1 MNIVSDSLKEYETMN
16 RTWHNISWDIS
27 SDDPIQALEYY
38 NALIKAREKLILA
51 SENDEVLLDTEIY
64 ADLNNAINTMSESLD
79 TYIEQRYEE
88 EKLMYMAQN
97 GIPHTIEE
105 YKNMETALCN
115 AAGSSDDL
123 QKEFKELL
131 AIDFTGLATD
141 IENIK
146 DGTKD
151 TNDSIRISLL
161 SIEDAIKKVN
171 GSKEGDTAVIGLIE
185 EYELLQEVLSDT
197 GNIQEE
203 TYAKLLSCSAKYSTA
218 IRTENGRITVNA
230 SKLKAVAKSRQLDTK
245 EAIRQT
251 LALKKQEWVQW
262 NQGIENYNGT
272 LLENIEMNYE
282 DIDSLQ
288 KQITQYELL
297 VNSIDEASNA
307 FKRFEAAKSVD
318 EQDMFTTAQDA
329 FNLVNE
335 TLNKADSENYGKTNA
350 KKFQLGIELLA
361 DDEDYKKLLNA
372 ENMEDYVKIS
382 REIVKTL
389 SPLFTENEGTG
400 VDNLFKR
407 ADEIIDSGNIPKNDK
422 EWADRLDTSVEM
434 FQALKQRANLY
445 EYNNRE
451 YFSSG
456 FTNKLDEYQ
465 SLLSNVKTA
474 QDALNECTDTTS
486 NEYMRLSKELD
497 AAKQKYNEF
506 KDGTIGAVEDAYAEY
521 SRFGTKS
528 KESFVYYLEQSMG
541 MEDTDIT
548 GVIDVL
554 LDKSKGLQENLAK
567 MHPDSAAYELYKKQL
582 DDVNA
587 LLNSLGFDIDHID
600 KTRSLEDKISQ
611 YKDLVKEAEGY
622 KKTLETAGEGA
633 DAYKEAA
640 QELERISALMSDL
653 RDPLRLEISTNISEI
668 DSQIS
673 QLDEKLKGLRESLQ
687 HASGSNEAYA
697 IHMDIKGAENEKKRL
712 EGEKEELQQTLKI
725 IVDSTE
731 ADEYIPEEK
740 EGSVK
745 YSPDFT
751 DVVNAEVPKLKGEV
765 EYEAK
770 MPSQQPASSAVGSQ
784 AKADGTFH
792 AFSQGTGSNVSIPKN
807 EKALVNELGEE
818 GIVRNGK
825 LIPIKGGA
833 QFVSLKRGDIVFNH
847 KQMEQLKKN
856 GYTSSRGKLIGAHAE
871 GTINAYAGT
880 DTYTKYN
887 RGNVLL
893 DWESSPA
900 NPKNNTKKD
909 VKDAKEKAEEEKE
922 IFEEVIDWIERRVKN
937 FQRKFDK
944 WVKQAET
951 AITSGFIN
959 KYYKKAFKAEKKELN
974 AYGKAYNRYMKE
986 ANAVGLDEKYAK
998 KVRNGTI
1005 DIEAIRAEGTEND
1018 TKKHQEL
1025 VDKIQKY
1032 QEWYDK
1038 AIESTTSFV
1047 ETAEKLYNLPLDKAA
1062 DKIEIFSDKIDLLD
1076 KRLDNAIGSY
1086 AKNSLIELQDKQEEK
1101 TLNANKE
1108 AKKASNKNLK
1118 KAKKEMKSSSVLKS
1132 SDVSRKD
1139 KKKIKEAIKNES
1151 QINLSLFKEGSK
1163 AYNAAVKYN
1172 EALKARKKATY
1183 ECSMAQQEYNSWLVE
1198 SSKMKF
1204 DNIADDYDKRIQM
1217 LDHQMTALDNKV
1229 SEIETAG
1236 KKVNVSYYESQKQVN
1251 AKMLATYQEE
1261 KKMLEENI
1269 GEIKQGTDEWYEAY
1283 DQIQQVSSSISDCVK
1298 ETYDMNNAIS
1308 QLHFDL
1314 FEDIS
1319 ESIERIIAEQEFLQ
1333 GLFAHENKTDSKTG
1347 SLTEAGIAS
1356 LGSLSASYYAARN
1369 RSDKDGVEVKELNRM
1384 FDSGRLHSDVLG
1396 ITFNSMDDLKKKLD
1410 ETYTSWQNDIKE
1422 TYSLESEI
1430 ADLMK
1435 EKYQAELDMLK
1446 ELIDAKKEAL
1456 NADVVWQ
1463 IK

>member
-1 MNIVSDSLKEYETMN
+1 MTTNGLTTAQQQAALAQISLANATGTLTTAQMSEILISEGRNKADAEALLLNTGLITSNTAEAGSINTVTAAKLKELVQTNALTKAEANLLAAKAGIILTN
-16 RTWHNISWDIS
+16 QKEASSFTKLGTGIKNIGNSIKTIAVSHPILTAIVAVIGSLIAAFTIAEKKNKEFIESQKELIEKYDENIQKYDDEIS
-27 SDDPIQALEYY
+27 SLDALQIKLEESKGNKEALAQIQKELNDAIGKTPGLLDSES
-38 NALIKAREKLILA
+38 NAYDVANQKINDRIKRLEKLRKSELDNKITAQKEIFNNSLVENAWGIDHKFDYFSKHKLIASDLFNAPFKGYIDGDLSKRFATLQELFNNLKKNNYDNGEKSNAEIWKELIDSYGGAILDTTEIQNFFDNQTKYA
-51 SENDEVLLDTEIY
+51 QELLEDYINNSDTIFSTEELNSIIENLIESGYSQDLDGIKDIITSLVENDDLEELINKYYESLFDNEIDSDELYQNIKIQFDELSNKYPEIKSILGNFFDNIGKDVKSGISEVSNSTDSSLLSLDDAKTKVNGLKDGDTEI
-64 ADLNNAINTMSESLD
+64 
-79 TYIEQRYEE
+79 
-88 EKLMYMAQN
+88 
-97 GIPHTIEE
+97 
-105 YKNMETALCN
+105 
-115 AAGSSDDL
+115 
-123 QKEFKELL
+123 
-131 AIDFTGLATD
+131 
-141 IENIK
+141 
-146 DGTKD
+146 
-151 TNDSIRISLL
+151 
-161 SIEDAIKKVN
+161 
-171 GSKEGDTAVIGLIE
+171 IGLIDE
-185 EYELLQEVLSDT
+185 LSLLQEVLTDT
-197 GNIQEE
+197 DNIQEE
-203 TYAKLLSCSAKYSTA
+203 TYSKLISCSSKYTTA

-554 LDKSKGLQENLAK
+554 LDKSKALQENLAK

-587 LLNSLGFDIDHID
+587 LLSSLDFDIDHID

-622 KKTLETAGEGA
+622 KKTLETAGEGT

-640 QELERISALMSDL
+640 QELERISVLMSDL
-653 RDPLRLEISTNISEI
+653 RDPLTLEISTNISEI

-731 ADEYIPEEK
+731 VDEYIPEEK

-1032 QEWYDK
+1032 QEWY
-1038 AIESTTSFV
+1038 I
-1047 ETAEKLYNLPLDKAA
+1047 
-1062 DKIEIFSDKIDLLD
+1062 
-1076 KRLDNAIGSY
+1076 
-1086 AKNSLIELQDKQEEK
+1086 
-1101 TLNANKE
+1101 
-1108 AKKASNKNLK
+1108 
-1118 KAKKEMKSSSVLKS
+1118 
-1132 SDVSRKD
+1132 
-1139 KKKIKEAIKNES
+1139 
-1151 QINLSLFKEGSK
+1151 
-1163 AYNAAVKYN
+1163 
-1172 EALKARKKATY
+1172 
-1183 ECSMAQQEYNSWLVE
+1183 
-1198 SSKMKF
+1198 
-1204 DNIADDYDKRIQM
+1204 
-1217 LDHQMTALDNKV
+1217 
-1229 SEIETAG
+1229 
-1236 KKVNVSYYESQKQVN
+1236 
-1251 AKMLATYQEE
+1251 
-1261 KKMLEENI
+1261 
-1269 GEIKQGTDEWYEAY
+1269 
-1283 DQIQQVSSSISDCVK
+1283 
-1298 ETYDMNNAIS
+1298 
-1308 QLHFDL
+1308 
-1314 FEDIS
+1314 
-1319 ESIERIIAEQEFLQ
+1319 
-1333 GLFAHENKTDSKTG
+1333 
-1347 SLTEAGIAS
+1347 
-1356 LGSLSASYYAARN
+1356 YYAPLSGN
-1369 RSDKDGVEVKELNRM
+1369 RRR
-1384 FDSGRLHSDVLG
+1384 DS
-1396 ITFNSMDDLKKKLD
+1396 I
-1410 ETYTSWQNDIKE
+1410 
-1422 TYSLESEI
+1422 
-1430 ADLMK
+1430 
-1435 EKYQAELDMLK
+1435 
-1446 ELIDAKKEAL
+1446 
-1456 NADVVWQ
+1456 
-1463 IK
+1463 